1 MKYKIIEINYPL
13 NQTIISYIENLF
25 SHFPKEDIF
34 YEIHG
39 NSLKIYLRQID
50 FIAFKKRLSE
60 LTSNENEKI
69 LLEILTKIENIKS
82 YGIKGNKRIYVD

>member
-1 MKYKIIEINYPL
+1 M
-13 NQTIISYIENLF
+13 F

-82 YGIKGNKRIYVD
+82 YGIKGNKRIYYAKNHNFSRKNNTLPDEFVNKIIV